1 MSFLDFNAEE
11 VDPQE
16 VFEVMPAGDYVG
28 QVVGSEIKPTASG
41 SGEYLKVEIEI
52 LTAGFAG
59 RKVFDQLNIRNESVE
74 AERIGRAQL
83 SALCHAVG
91 VMRISD
97 SQQLHGKP
105 FAIKLAVKEDP
116 KYGKQNKVKGYK
128 TAQGPAFPAPASPT
142 ITASSPPAP
151 PVSSPA
157 VPPWQRARGGK

>member
-28 QVVGSEIKPTASG
+28 QVVGSEIKPTSSG

-59 RKVFDQLNIRNESVE
+59 RKVFDQLNIRNESAE

-91 VMRISD
+91 IMRISD

-128 TAQGPAFPAPASPT
+128 KSEGPAFPVPASPG
-142 ITASSPPAP
+142 IPASSASPEA
-151 PVSSPA
+151 SSS
-157 VPPWQRARGGK
+157 VPPWQRTKAVK